1 MKTVYLFL
9 ATGFEEIEALTIVDM
24 LRRAEI
30 DITTVSISRNLQVE
44 GAHGITVTAD
54 CRWVELSTEDADW
67 LILPGG
73 MPGTKYL
80 EEYKPLTELLTDF
93 YQNGGKVAA
102 ICAAPGIFERL
113 GFLKGRNATSYP
125 SVMEQLKS
133 ARTSLEPVVVDGNVT
148 TSRGLGTAIDFSLS
162 LIGQLEGSAK
172 AEEIAESV
180 VYVRA

>member
-54 CRWVELSTEDADW
+54 CTWVELSTEDADW

-73 MPGTKYL
+73 MPGTKHL
-80 EEYKPLTELLTDF
+80 GECKPLVSLLQRQAAANKDI
-93 YQNGGKVAA
+93 AA
-102 ICAAPGIFERL
+102 ICAAPSVL
-113 GFLKGRNATSYP
+113 GQAGLLNGLPSSGPPPSAVARIVSGRTCLRQGRFL
-125 SVMEQLKS
+125 LKS
-133 ARTSLEPVVVDGNVT
+133 HNLYLHFLYINHNSNPQPQYGRGSDTSNLPV
-148 TSRGLGTAIDFSLS
+148 RP
-162 LIGQLEGSAK
+162 
-172 AEEIAESV
+172 
-180 VYVRA
+180 